1 MFFSE
6 LVLFPN
12 VLIISGKMQRRAER
26 NINTV
31 YSLYRTVEG
40 NAVYLEIEFQ
50 KVCLPSVVQMTVAV
64 VMN

>member
-1 MFFSE
+1 MMHSGGE
-6 LVLFPN
+6 GG
-12 VLIISGKMQRRAER
+12 GKMQRRAER
-26 NINTV
+26 TINTV

-50 KVCLPSVVQMTVAV
+50 KVCLPSVVQMMVAV